1 MKKALIH
8 DWFST
13 YAGAEKCVE
22 SFTNIWDD
30 FEIYGLIDFLSDADR
45 DKILKGKS
53 AHTSFIQN
61 LPFAKSKYRNYLP
74 LFPLAIEQFD
84 LSGYDV
90 VLSSSHAVAKGVL
103 THSNQLH
110 IAYIHTPIRYAWDL
124 YHQYLRESGLDRGL
138 KGMLAKYFLHK
149 IRLWDASTANR
160 VDHYVANSRY
170 IARRIE
176 KIYGKPSDVIYP
188 PVDVDKFTL
197 REAKDEFYLTASRM
211 VPYKK
216 IDLIVEAFS
225 QTDKKL
231 LVIGDGP
238 DMAKIKSK
246 AGKNVEL
253 LGFADDETMT
263 DLMGRAK
270 AFVFA
275 AEEDFG
281 ITPVEAQACG
291 TPVICFGRGG
301 ARETVIDG
309 ESGLYFMEQNVKELL
324 GAVVKFEQN
333 RDKFEPVKI
342 RENSLRFSRVRFE
355 AEIKSYVEKKYEE
368 FKDGLND

>member
-22 SFTNIWDD
+22 SFTDIWDD
-30 FEIYGLIDFLSDADR
+30 FEIYSLIDFLSGTDR
-45 DKILKGKS
+45 DKILKGKH
-53 AHTSFIQN
+53 AHTSFIQK
-61 LPFAKSKYRNYLP
+61 LPFAKDKYRNYLP

-84 LSGYDV
+84 LSSYDV

-110 IAYIHTPIRYAWDL
+110 IAYVHTPIRYAWDL

-170 IARRIE
+170 IARRIQ
-176 KIYGKPSDVIYP
+176 KTYGKPSDVIYP

-197 REAKDEFYLTASRM
+197 REAKEEFYLTASRM

-216 IDLIVEAFS
+216 IDLIVEAFL
-225 QTDKKL
+225 QTDKRL

-246 AGKNVEL
+246 ASKNIEL
-253 LGFADDETMT
+253 LGFASDETMA

-301 ARETVIDG
+301 ARETVLDG
-309 ESGLYFMEQNVKELL
+309 ESGLYFMEQNAKELL
-324 GAVVKFEQN
+324 AAVAKFEQN
-333 RDKFEPVKI
+333 YDKFEPAKI
-342 RENSLRFSRVRFE
+342 RENSLKFSRARFE

>member
-13 YAGAEKCVE
+13 YAGAEKCIE
-22 SFTNIWDD
+22 SFTNIWND
-30 FEIYGLIDFLSDADR
+30 FEIYGLIDFLSDTDR
-45 DKILKGKS
+45 DKILKGKY
-53 AHTSFIQN
+53 AHTSFVQR
-61 LPFAKSKYRNYLP
+61 LPFAKKKYRNYLP
-74 LFPLAIEQFD
+74 LFPFAIEQFD

-103 THSNQLH
+103 VHSNQLH
-110 IAYIHTPIRYAWDL
+110 ISYVHTPIRYAWDL
-124 YHQYLRESGLDRGL
+124 YHQYLHESGLNHGL
-138 KGMLAKYFLHK
+138 KGILAKYFLHK
-149 IRLWDASTANR
+149 IRLWDVSTANR
-160 VDHYVANSRY
+160 VDHYIANSHY
-170 IARRIE
+170 IARRIK
-176 KIYGKPSDVIYP
+176 KIYNKSSDVIYP
-188 PVDVDKFTL
+188 PVDVDKFKL
-197 REAKDEFYLTASRM
+197 REAKEEFYLTASRM

-238 DMAKIKSK
+238 DMGKIKSK
-246 AGKNVEL
+246 ASKNIEL
-253 LGFADDETMT
+253 LGFADDKTMA
-263 DLMGRAK
+263 DLMGQAK

-301 ARETVIDG
+301 ALETVREGI
-309 ESGLYFMEQNVKELL
+309 SGLYFMEQNIRELL
-324 GAVVKFEQN
+324 ATVDKFEQSY
-333 RDKFEPVKI
+333 DKFEPIKI
-342 RENSLRFSRVRFE
+342 RENSLKFSRTRFE
-355 AEIKSYVEKKYEE
+355 SEIKSYVEKKYEE
-368 FKDGLND
+368 FKERQND

>member
-30 FEIYGLIDFLSDADR
+30 FEIYSLIDFLNDADR
-45 DKILKGKS
+45 DKILKGKC
-53 AHTSFIQN
+53 AHTSFIQK
-61 LPFAKSKYRNYLP
+61 LPFAKDKYRNYLP

-90 VLSSSHAVAKGVL
+90 VLSSSHAFAKGVL
-103 THSNQLH
+103 THSKQL
-110 IAYIHTPIRYAWDL
+110 YISYMHTPIRYAWDL
-124 YHQYLRESGLDRGL
+124 YHQYLYESGLNHGL
-138 KGMLAKYFLHK
+138 KGILAKYFLHK
-149 IRLWDASTANR
+149 IRLWDVSTANR
-160 VDHYVANSRY
+160 VDHYIANSHY
-170 IARRIE
+170 IASRIK
-176 KIYGKPSDVIYP
+176 KIYNKSSDVIYP
-188 PVDVDKFTL
+188 PVDIDKFAL
-197 REAKDEFYLTASRM
+197 RESKEEFYLTASRM

-238 DMAKIKSK
+238 DMGKIKSK
-246 AGKNVEL
+246 ASKNIEL
-253 LGFADDETMT
+253 LGFADDKTMA
-263 DLMGRAK
+263 DLMGQAK

-301 ARETVIDG
+301 ALETVREDI
-309 ESGLYFMEQNVKELL
+309 SGLYFMEQNIRELL
-324 GAVVKFEQN
+324 ATVDKFEQSY
-333 RDKFEPVKI
+333 DKFEPIKI
-342 RENSLRFSRVRFE
+342 RENSLKFSRTRFE
-355 AEIKSYVEKKYEE
+355 SEIKSYVEKKYEE
-368 FKDGLND
+368 FKEGQND

>member
-22 SFTNIWDD
+22 SFTDIWDD
-30 FEIYGLIDFLSDADR
+30 FEIYSLIDFLSGTDR
-45 DKILKGKS
+45 DKILKGKR
-53 AHTSFIQN
+53 AHTSFIQR
-61 LPFAKSKYRNYLP
+61 LPFAKDKYRNYLP

-84 LSGYDV
+84 LSDYDV

-110 IAYIHTPIRYAWDL
+110 IAYVHTPIRYAWDL

>member
-30 FEIYGLIDFLSDADR
+30 FEIYSLIDFLSGADR
-45 DKILKGKS
+45 NKILKGKR
-53 AHTSFIQN
+53 AHTSFIQK
-61 LPFAKSKYRNYLP
+61 LPFAKDKYRNYLP

-110 IAYIHTPIRYAWDL
+110 IAYVHTPIRYAWDL

-149 IRLWDASTANR
+149 IRLWDASTVNR

-170 IARRIE
+170 IARRI
-176 KIYGKPSDVIYP
+176 KKTYGKPSDVIYP
-188 PVDVDKFTL
+188 PVDVDKFRL
-197 REAKDEFYLTASRM
+197 REAKEEFYLTASRM

-253 LGFADDETMT
+253 LGFADDETMA

-301 ARETVIDG
+301 ARETVLDG
-309 ESGLYFMEQNVKELL
+309 ESGLYFMEQNTKELL
-324 GAVVKFEQN
+324 AAVAKFEQN
-333 RDKFEPVKI
+333 YDKFEPAKI
-342 RENSLRFSRVRFE
+342 RENSLKFSRARFE